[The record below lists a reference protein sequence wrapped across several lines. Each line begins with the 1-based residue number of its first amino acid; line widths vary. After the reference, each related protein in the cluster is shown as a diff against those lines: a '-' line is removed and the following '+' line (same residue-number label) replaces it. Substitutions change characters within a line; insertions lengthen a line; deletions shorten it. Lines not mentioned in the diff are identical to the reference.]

1 MLYALPY
8 PVFLRIASFPKGIIQ
23 RSCGQYK
30 VSFILCIIEKVNF
43 HKVFKKAL
51 HSYNLGEW
59 LIVMA
64 YILQHRRNLNID
76 VKIINCDKN
85 ISDVQKAS
93 LKILVPQCLLYF
105 YFTIQLQYNTRNTEG
120 MGGQNNT
127 HDYIVAH
134 TFTFKWSFWVF
145 CHTCLVI
152 NARKNRQIIIAP

>member
-1 MLYALPY
+1 
-8 PVFLRIASFPKGIIQ
+8 
-23 RSCGQYK
+23 
-30 VSFILCIIEKVNF
+30 
-43 HKVFKKAL
+43 
-51 HSYNLGEW
+51 
-59 LIVMA
+59 MA

-134 TFTFKWSFWVF
+134 TFTFK
-145 CHTCLVI
+145 
-152 NARKNRQIIIAP
+152 